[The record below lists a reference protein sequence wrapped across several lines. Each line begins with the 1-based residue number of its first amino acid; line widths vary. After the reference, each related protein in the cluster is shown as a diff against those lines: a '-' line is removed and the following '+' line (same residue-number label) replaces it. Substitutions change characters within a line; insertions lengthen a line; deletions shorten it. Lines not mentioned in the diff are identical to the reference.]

1 MKMDRTLI
9 EQPSGSGGG
18 GGATGGGG
26 SSPSR
31 KGPQPQ
37 PQQHGNS
44 NASSNSDANPSP
56 SRTTSWIDS
65 LGSGEESSSHH
76 QEMIMND
83 TQARGQHEEQKLGEK
98 GGRLMTRGS
107 GKGSTT
113 SSIRG
118 SGFPTKSPTNTTIS
132 DTKSTRL
139 TSMDSSSGAS
149 PTNTAF
155 NNTTQQQQQ
164 QSNPSQQ
171 QQHQQQGGPQTTTT
185 SFRRLNDFL
194 FEDPAVYTQS
204 EIRDILD
211 MINDGNKVVGGGGG
225 GGYGGEQQQQQ
236 QQHGIGDDGG
246 VGGNAGTSSGIGG
259 GSGGNNDDRG
269 GTTTTSHLRAAGNGQ
284 GLKPVCKAYGILG
297 FIRFLDCYYLTLIT
311 KRAKVGSIG
320 GNSIYTIKV
329 RRRR

>member
-18 GGATGGGG
+18 GGTGGGG

-98 GGRLMTRGS
+98 GGRLTRGS

-118 SGFPTKSPTNTTIS
+118 SGTAKSPTNTTVS

-139 TSMDSSSGAS
+139 TSLDSSSGAS

-171 QQHQQQGGPQTTTT
+171 QQQQGGPQTTTT

-211 MINDGNKVVGGGGG
+211 MINDGNKVVGVGGGIG
-225 GGYGGEQQQQQ
+225 SEQQHHQQQ
-236 QQHGIGDDGG
+236 GIGDDGG
-246 VGGNAGTSSGIGG
+246 VGGNAGTNSGIGG
-259 GSGGNNDDRG
+259 GSGSNNDDR
-269 GTTTTSHLRAAGNGQ
+269 GTTTTSHLRAAGSGQ

-329 RRRR
+329 RRRRRPW